1 VDCSAITIARSDD
14 KCQKEDAEVFGNV
27 GKCIMI
33 VGRAVYNQL
42 MTAIQDHDT
51 FKLGIVHLRLWE
63 IRVLSVRLWTLSD
76 HDSM

>member
-1 VDCSAITIARSDD
+1 MDCSAIVIACSDD

-42 MTAIQDHDT
+42 MIAIQDRDM
-51 FKLGIVHLRLWE
+51 FKLGIVCL
-63 IRVLSVRLWTLSD
+63 
-76 HDSM
+76 